1 MTDLDLTPAP
11 SEPTKTGRSWRNL
24 IIMGVFAVAG
34 TAILYQALTSARV
47 FFLNVDEAV
56 AQRAELGETVFR
68 LQGTVV
74 SEPGTEDAGELLFTV
89 SYGGEDAEIRHVGDE
104 PSSLF
109 KLGEQVVMIGHWDGQ
124 VFESDQILVKH
135 SEEYVEDNPN
145 RVDYELEDSDLE
157 EQSVN
162 EQAGTGSEAG

>member
-1 MTDLDLTPAP
+1 
-11 SEPTKTGRSWRNL
+11 
-24 IIMGVFAVAG
+24 MGVFAVAG
-34 TAILYQALTSARV
+34 VAILYQALTSARV

-56 AQRAELGETVFR
+56 AQRAELGDSIFR

-74 SEPGTEDAGELLFTV
+74 SEPDAEDAGELLFTV

-109 KLGEQVVMIGHWDGQ
+109 KLGEQVVMIGHWEGQ

-135 SEEYVEDNPN
+135 SEEYVEDNPD
-145 RVDYELEDSDLE
+145 RVDYELEDPELE
-157 EQSVN
+157 DPELEDQPTS
-162 EQAGTGSEAG
+162 EQAGDGSEAG

>member
-1 MTDLDLTPAP
+1 MTELDLTPVP
-11 SEPTKTGRSWRNL
+11 SEPAKSGRSWRNW

-34 TAILYQALTSARV
+34 IAILYQALTSARV

-56 AQRAELGETVFR
+56 AQRSELGDSVFR

-109 KLGEQVVMIGHWDGQ
+109 KLGEQVVMIGHWEGQ

-135 SEEYVEDNPN
+135 SEEYVEDNPD
-145 RVDYELEDSDLE
+145 RVEYELEDPPT
-157 EQSVN
+157 N
-162 EQAGTGSEAG
+162 EQAGDDSEAG